1 MTSANLTFIITNSTN
16 NSSIE
21 GATVSLHKYNK
32 NTTVEN
38 GTAVFTNVA
47 VAFRDYKYAVRM
59 KGYTRKTGNVTVD
72 GENGDIT
79 IGVKLVPKT
88 KGHSFSNKPV
98 KKATS

>member
-1 MTSANLTFIITNSTN
+1 MTSTNLTFIITNSTN

-32 NTTVEN
+32 NKTDEN

-59 KGYTRKTGNVTVD
+59 KGYTRIADKVTVN

-79 IGVKLVPKT
+79 IEVELIPRM
-88 KGHSFSNKPV
+88 KGHSFSNEPV
-98 KKATS
+98 KKVTS